1 VRRNRPTNS
10 LNKEFAVSFRC
21 INAFMFATSV
31 YPNGLEVADDAAILR
46 THADHFAQVEQ
57 PTLGRS
63 VEQAVAEP
71 GGMRAVSKP
80 KKALPKPGPKSEP
93 SKEN

>member
-1 VRRNRPTNS
+1 M
-10 LNKEFAVSFRC
+10 SFRC
-21 INAFMFATSV
+21 INAFMFADNV

-46 THADHFAQVEQ
+46 THAGHFAQVDQ
-57 PTLGRS
+57 PTLTRS

-80 KKALPKPGPKSEP
+80 KKALPKPGPKPETP
-93 SKEN
+93 KEN